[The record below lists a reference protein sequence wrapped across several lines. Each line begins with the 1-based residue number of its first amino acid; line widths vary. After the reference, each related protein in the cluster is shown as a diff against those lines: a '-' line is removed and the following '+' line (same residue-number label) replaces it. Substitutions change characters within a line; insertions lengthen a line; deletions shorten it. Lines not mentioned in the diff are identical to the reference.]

1 MAIIPNSCKFHVVS
15 STVDTVDRGSA
26 EFQSQRKV
34 FTMSDIS
41 ETIGSSPYVTSGG
54 ALSIKPSGGT
64 NTMGANASCSVI
76 MGGTAN
82 TVNSPL
88 TFFGSGVGN
97 TIAECGTNIAMIAAN
112 GTCILRNAINTS
124 NLFIGA
130 AFNSTMCGE
139 TASAIVAGANH
150 CMTAATSSFIGAGQV
165 NKTTQ
170 SNTFIGTG
178 FNNCVC
184 GTGSGFVAGS
194 NNSISGNSSFIGA
207 GNSHC
212 ITSAGQTSVI
222 AGGQSNCIE
231 GRASGVLGGCNN
243 VVPAS
248 CDCAMIIGS
257 NITADRVCATFV
269 NNLSIKNIPT
279 SSAGLPSGS
288 VWNNSGVL
296 NIVT

>member
-76 MGGTAN
+76 MGGTTN
-82 TVNSPL
+82 TVDSPL
-88 TFFGSGVGN
+88 SFFGSGVGN
-97 TIAECGTNIAMIAAN
+97 TIEQCGTNIAIVGAN
-112 GTCILRNAINTS
+112 DTCILRNAVNMS

-130 AFNSTMCGE
+130 AFSATMCGQSS
-139 TASAIVAGANH
+139 SAIIAGGNH
-150 CMTAATSSFIGAGQV
+150 CMERASGSFIGAGDQ
-165 NKTTQ
+165 NTTTQ

-194 NNSISGNSSFIGA
+194 NNSISGSASFIGA

-222 AGGQSNCIE
+222 AGGASNCIQAR
-231 GRASGVLGGCNN
+231 GSGILGGCDN

-248 CDCAMIIGS
+248 CDHAMIVGS
-257 NITADRVCATFV
+257 DITADRVCATFV

-279 SSAGLPSGS
+279 ASTGLPSGS
-288 VWNNSGVL
+288 VWSNSGVL
-296 NIVT
+296 NIVP